1 MRTHIAS
8 IGLLF
13 SCMTTAAFC
22 QNAKPAEPVV
32 NNTVASCSTL
42 GDPNNKASDE
52 DCAKR
57 DTARLF
63 LMAGKPEA
71 ALRVLCNT
79 NAAMSAF
86 RPNGVLDN
94 DKSYTGLGSCL
105 KAVGLGRP
113 EAGAH

>member
-1 MRTHIAS
+1 MKTHIA
-8 IGLLF
+8 IGVLF
-13 SCMTTAAFC
+13 LCTTSAAFSQNTKPVEPLINNPVAGCTTAGYS
-22 QNAKPAEPVV
+22 NALA
-32 NNTVASCSTL
+32 L
-42 GDPNNKASDE
+42 DE

-63 LMAGKPEA
+63 LMAGKLEV

-94 DKSYTGLGSCL
+94 DKSYTGLGACL
-105 KAVGLGRP
+105 KAVGLGKP
-113 EAGAH
+113 EAGAK